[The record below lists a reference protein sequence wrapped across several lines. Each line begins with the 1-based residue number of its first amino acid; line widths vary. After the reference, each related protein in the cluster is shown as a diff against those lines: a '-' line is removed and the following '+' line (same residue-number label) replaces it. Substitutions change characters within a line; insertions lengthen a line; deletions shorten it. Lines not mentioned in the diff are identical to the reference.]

1 MEIIE
6 NLFRSIMFFFDN
18 IIYGLIPII
27 YKLFIYLS
35 ELNLYSDDPGNP
47 LYQLISHVYVLLG
60 IFMLFKVSFSL
71 LQYLVDPNS
80 FRDSSKG
87 MGKLATN
94 VIVALVLLVTV
105 PYIFSMAS
113 ELQRVVVQENVI
125 GQLILGTNASGNVN
139 TDSEGNVTA
148 VDISKA
154 EEMAKD
160 LQFMLYGAFYNVSDS
175 IDACSGTS
183 GVLGSIDVA
192 TQEGGA
198 CLDYLNGMADESN
211 VAANGVNLYSFFK
224 HTPVGDEEEG
234 VCNGNVCD
242 ERQFEDFGALL
253 WWKDNGGYV
262 IDYLPFISSAVG
274 VYVVFLL
281 ISFAVD
287 IAVRAIKL
295 CFLQMVAPIA
305 IVSYVDPKESIGNGK
320 LNNWIKECASTYF
333 SLFMRLATIFFV
345 MLLVQI
351 IASSVLSNGQ
361 SESYISM
368 QITDK
373 SYSIWIY
380 LFLVIG
386 AFMFAKQVPNI
397 IEKIFGIKGSGD
409 FNLNP
414 FKNTGFAALAGGVA
428 GLGIGVAGAVTGSGF
443 GRIAT
448 GTLSGFKG
456 GLTGKNMGD
465 ITKRQA
471 DANRRLGAARAN
483 GSTFTGRMGA
493 KWSSFWGTPGAMG
506 RVLNKQAAQD
516 EVIEKANRSMA
527 DNNVKIQNA
536 TSYADF
542 VKAQEDRAESQI
554 TDEKNMTSYAIEYRK
569 RQAQVSTLEA
579 QMNAT
584 TNQDERVN
592 LSERI
597 QELRNKNAAW
607 LEGARYS
614 YMDDNKNNRLKEMD
628 ENGNMV
634 STVDHVLQG
643 LDKDAMRA
651 GEVIGIDER
660 SYNNKT
666 AAERHKDVGML
677 RGQISDWKRENLPYE
692 SQKRTAEA
700 EKEKLRVEETKAR
713 ADIQGANA
721 QEGGPRR
728 RLGGPRGPMGPRGP
742 RF

>member
-105 PYIFSMAS
+105 PYIFSLAS

-198 CLDYLNGMADESN
+198 CLDYLNGMSNESN
-211 VAANGVNLYSFFK
+211 VAANGVDLYSFFK

-414 FKNTGFAALAGGVA
+414 FKSFANVRDSGFGALAGGAIGMGVGAAASGVAAFSATRDEGGSIKSAIGRGVGGFAGGAFRGTKAGFQSGGKQTFSKAFDVA
-428 GLGIGVAGAVTGSGF
+428 GIAGRNAALKTNTTWGQRIGAQA
-443 GRIAT
+443 
-448 GTLSGFKG
+448 
-456 GLTGKNMGD
+456 
-465 ITKRQA
+465 RQA
-471 DANRRLGAARAN
+471 VGMQ
-483 GSTFTGRMGA
+483 S
-493 KWSSFWGTPGAMG
+493 K
-506 RVLNKQAAQD
+506 
-516 EVIEKANRSMA
+516 
-527 DNNVKIQNA
+527 
-536 TSYADF
+536 
-542 VKAQEDRAESQI
+542 
-554 TDEKNMTSYAIEYRK
+554 
-569 RQAQVSTLEA
+569 
-579 QMNAT
+579 
-584 TNQDERVN
+584 
-592 LSERI
+592 
-597 QELRNKNAAW
+597 
-607 LEGARYS
+607 
-614 YMDDNKNNRLKEMD
+614 KE
-628 ENGNMV
+628 
-634 STVDHVLQG
+634 G
-643 LDKDAMRA
+643 LDKRIGYHSDLAKHVSSMKDRATDQLSKKSDKWKWTQQERANLQEAVKNKRNIQYTDNTGQRITVSASNAAEYEKAFNSEMNRFFNDEQNMIKDYVNTGGLIKNGNTVVQDKGSDYQITIDRDALIKEYNENKLHYTDEGGNPIKSKIT
-651 GEVIGIDER
+651 GETMVVDENIQWDDIDTLG
-660 SYNNKT
+660 K
-666 AAERHKDVGML
+666 AAEREAAIIRSSEEYRDAETIDQM
-677 RGQISDWKRENLPYE
+677 
-692 SQKRTAEA
+692 QKSG
-700 EKEKLRVEETKAR
+700 
-713 ADIQGANA
+713 IMQSHF
-721 QEGGPRR
+721 GG
-728 RLGGPRGPMGPRGP
+728 GKH
-742 RF
+742 

>member
-1 MEIIE
+1 MEIIV
-6 NLFRSIMFFFDN
+6 NLFRNLMFFFDN
-18 IIYGLIPII
+18 VIYGLIPII

-125 GQLILGTNASGNVN
+125 GQLILGNTASS
-139 TDSEGNVTA
+139 T
-148 VDISKA
+148 VDGESSSKIDANKA

-160 LQFMLYGAFYNVSDS
+160 LQFMLYGAFYKVDDS

-183 GVLGSIDVA
+183 GVFGSIDVA
-192 TQEGGA
+192 SQESGS
-198 CLDYLNGMADESN
+198 CLKYLDKGISTESN
-211 VAANGVNLYSFFK
+211 SAANGVTLYSFFK

-242 ERQFEDFGALL
+242 ERNFTHFGSLL
-253 WWKDNGGYV
+253 WWKDNGEYV

-414 FKNTGFAALAGGVA
+414 FKSFANVRDSGFGALAGGAIGMGVGSLASGVAAFSASRDDGAGIGKSLFRGLGGAAGGALRGTKAGFQSGGKQTISKAMDVA
-428 GLGIGVAGAVTGSGF
+428 GIAGRNAVLKNNTKPFDRIGAHA
-443 GRIAT
+443 
-448 GTLSGFKG
+448 
-456 GLTGKNMGD
+456 
-465 ITKRQA
+465 RQA
-471 DANRRLGAARAN
+471 IGMH
-483 GSTFTGRMGA
+483 S
-493 KWSSFWGTPGAMG
+493 K
-506 RVLNKQAAQD
+506 
-516 EVIEKANRSMA
+516 
-527 DNNVKIQNA
+527 
-536 TSYADF
+536 
-542 VKAQEDRAESQI
+542 
-554 TDEKNMTSYAIEYRK
+554 
-569 RQAQVSTLEA
+569 
-579 QMNAT
+579 
-584 TNQDERVN
+584 
-592 LSERI
+592 
-597 QELRNKNAAW
+597 
-607 LEGARYS
+607 
-614 YMDDNKNNRLKEMD
+614 KE
-628 ENGNMV
+628 
-634 STVDHVLQG
+634 G
-643 LDKDAMRA
+643 LDKQIGYHDAVKTHTANMENRA
-651 GEVIGIDER
+651 RDQLGKKYDKWKWVEQQRANLQEAAKKNEQILWRQMDANGNYVQDANGNYIEEMVNSNDSRYKEAYSQRMNDLWKEQEQMVADYINSNGKLLDPENGDYQIEIAKSTMHRDIEENKLKYMLDDAGNLKNIDDWDWKEIKD
-660 SYNNKT
+660 SGK
-666 AAERHKDVGML
+666 AAEERVARIKS
-677 RGQISDWKRENLPYE
+677 SDEYQNAE
-692 SQKRTAEA
+692 TIDQMQKSGIMQSHFGS
-700 EKEKLRVEETKAR
+700 KH
-713 ADIQGANA
+713 
-721 QEGGPRR
+721 
-728 RLGGPRGPMGPRGP
+728 
-742 RF
+742 